1 MSHHNL
7 DFVSME
13 LHMKSDFTE
22 RGRFWIFLAL
32 CLYVPGIFR
41 VSYQL
46 DSENLSWLWAF
57 IYPVLSTGLSNFIVL
72 AFYFFQFLFYELG

>member
-1 MSHHNL
+1 
-7 DFVSME
+7 
-13 LHMKSDFTE
+13 MKSDFTE

-46 DSENLSWLWAF
+46 DSEDLSWLWIF
-57 IYPVLSTGLSNFIVL
+57 IYPMLATGLSNFIV
-72 AFYFFQFLFYELG
+72 FFFSLVEFFFL